1 MSYPIEC
8 DLWWMHEERKARVK
22 SIRKTQQKHTYIS
35 VVCQTAPRQ
44 KYNHLHSNFDA
55 GIHTRIWIR

>member
-22 SIRKTQQKHTYIS
+22 SIRKTQQHHTYIS

-44 KYNHLHSNFDA
+44 KYNHLHSNFNA
-55 GIHTRIWIR
+55 GIHTRIRIR